1 MKPTPDERVVGVD
14 AGMTD
19 LLRPA
24 MYDAYHPIRNLGGG
38 RESDG
43 SDAPPSTTGR
53 QPLSRS
59 PDLSVRPA
67 IRSVQTERSPTRY
80 AGLLAVG
87 IAGAYGYEMATQ
99 YNSRPRPPEVALD
112 DGTAAIVRRRETLD
126 DLTTVERDANRN
138 RADRTE
144 AGR

>member
-1 MKPTPDERVVGVD
+1 
-14 AGMTD
+14 
-19 LLRPA
+19 
-24 MYDAYHPIRNLGGG
+24 
-38 RESDG
+38 
-43 SDAPPSTTGR
+43 
-53 QPLSRS
+53 
-59 PDLSVRPA
+59 
-67 IRSVQTERSPTRY
+67 
-80 AGLLAVG
+80 
-87 IAGAYGYEMATQ
+87 MATQ